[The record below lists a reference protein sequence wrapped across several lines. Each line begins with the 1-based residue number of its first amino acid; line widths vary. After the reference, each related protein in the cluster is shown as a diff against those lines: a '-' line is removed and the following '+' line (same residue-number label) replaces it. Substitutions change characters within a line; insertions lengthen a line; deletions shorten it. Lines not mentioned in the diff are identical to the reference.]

1 MVHAYPHV
9 PLAEIDSFLLYL
21 DQLRS
26 YACTYLVRFYGIAVQ
41 YGRSNSSNII
51 PADMSL

>member
-1 MVHAYPHV
+1 MVHAYHHI
-9 PLAEIDSFLLYL
+9 PLAEIDTFLLYL

-41 YGRSNSSNII
+41 YGRNTTGGI
-51 PADMSL
+51 PADMSV